1 MRTGTPTVPA
11 KRLLQP
17 ALASSGLI
25 KGQASDTSA
34 PGLVPAF
41 SASGQDVW
49 VPSTVR
55 HETRPGI
62 VLSAVGAQCGKVFF
76 ANYSEWSTVAN
87 TYAWTFSN
95 ISYPKFVWYLLST
108 DNFWDKGGAAQP
120 YVKIPESLNKHVFCP
135 VWDDQKKIA
144 DYLDHETA
152 EIDAFIEDLRVAA
165 DLRVERW
172 RSTRDQALTFGI
184 EQDPASKTRPV
195 TWFGEHRADWRN
207 GPLKR
212 LFKITLGKMLDE
224 KQHADS
230 DERQPYI
237 RAGNIREDGLD
248 LDNLNSMPFSREEQA
263 KFSLR
268 KSDIL
273 VVEGGSVGTNV
284 VLDEDLPHVFFQ
296 KTVNRM
302 RPFIQCSS
310 HYYSDVLNSYKDRGV
325 FDVVANKST
334 IQHLTADK
342 LENLLVP
349 IPPVEEQ
356 CLIAESLSQARREI
370 SELGDEVTRAI
381 HLARERRAALITAA
395 VTGQIDVT
403 ARNKPAAEQ
412 LEDDIAQ
419 GLHKES

>member
-1 MRTGTPTVPA
+1 MNYKIQPPVYRTLKYLAHVSAGN
-11 KRLLQP
+11 QP
-17 ALASSGLI
+17 DPLDLDMHGAFPVIGGGRAVQRSIKWNAGPNTIVIGRVGSSGSL
-25 KGQASDTSA
+25 
-34 PGLVPAF
+34 
-41 SASGQDVW
+41 
-49 VPSTVR
+49 
-55 HETRPGI
+55 
-62 VLSAVGAQCGKVFF
+62 
-76 ANYSEWSTVAN
+76 YWSKN
-87 TYAWTFSN
+87 QS
-95 ISYPKFVWYLLST
+95 FVT
-108 DNFWDKGGAAQP
+108 DNGFIVNTKKPSHPRWIFYALHTIDWRSVISGTAQPLLTGNSLKNVSIPFTSSHAAQ
-120 YVKIPESLNKHVFCP
+120 ER
-135 VWDDQKKIA
+135 IA

-172 RSTRDQALTFGI
+172 RSTRDQALMFGI
-184 EQDPASKTRPV
+184 EQDPASETRPV

-224 KQHADS
+224 KQHVDS

-237 RAGNIREDGLD
+237 RAGNIGEDGLD

-268 KSDIL
+268 KEDIL

-403 ARNKPAAEQ
+403 AKNRPAAEQ
-412 LEDDIAQ
+412 LEDDIAH

>member
-1 MRTGTPTVPA
+1 MRLQTGYFQAITNAATIRHLTADKLERTPIPITTW
-11 KRLLQP
+11 R
-17 ALASSGLI
+17 
-25 KGQASDTSA
+25 GQR
-34 PGLVPAF
+34 
-41 SASGQDVW
+41 Q
-49 VPSTVR
+49 
-55 HETRPGI
+55 
-62 VLSAVGAQCGKVFF
+62 
-76 ANYSEWSTVAN
+76 
-87 TYAWTFSN
+87 
-95 ISYPKFVWYLLST
+95 
-108 DNFWDKGGAAQP
+108 
-120 YVKIPESLNKHVFCP
+120 
-135 VWDDQKKIA
+135 IA
-144 DYLDHETA
+144 DYLDRETS

-172 RSTRDQALTFGI
+172 RSTRDQALKFGI
-184 EQDPASKTRPV
+184 EQDPASETRPV

-268 KSDIL
+268 KEDIL

-381 HLARERRAALITAA
+381 YLARERRAALITVAM
-395 VTGQIDVT
+395 TGRIDVT

-412 LEDDIAQ
+412 LEEDIAQ